1 MSEYFTGNEES
12 DSDDG
17 ILFPQRLYLSQGV
30 VLSTAQTQVEEEEG
44 EDNYNEGYC
53 YK

>member
-1 MSEYFTGNEES
+1 MTVFF
-12 DSDDG
+12 
-17 ILFPQRLYLSQGV
+17 FPNVCSFIYLSQGEEV
-30 VLSTAQTQVEEEEG
+30 LLSTVQAQIEEEEG

>member
-1 MSEYFTGNEES
+1 MTVFF
-12 DSDDG
+12 
-17 ILFPQRLYLSQGV
+17 FPNVCSFIYLSQGEEV